1 MNLLYGNFV
10 MQFFTIFLIMTSL
23 GFSVLFLSTFT
34 ESDAML
40 ISIIKEPTAS
50 EIKLIEEEG
59 YYAEPYSL
67 MPFGNKHF
75 LYKSD
80 PIATVGEIS
89 NSRCMFSATFLPI
102 DGKPVQMTM
111 KFPNDLVWPG
121 MYDNSTFF
129 SIDDKFVSYVD
140 ESGNTIINE
149 HRPLVYGKITP
160 FRDSEFTTIDF
171 ELKGEVSH
179 VVINMTAYPENL
191 KPGELDEICPPILP
205 PMRSDYYDILLP
217 KYTQKKIAELKGF
230 PPDTFICPNNKIGAI
245 KATDASEVCVK
256 PESKTKL
263 IERGWA
269 KDFPKINNSLSSYA
283 DKIIPT
289 LDEFKITLDESLVLD
304 FIFSKFGEPHADIG
318 SGIHI
323 YVYELNDS
331 SQIWIGYSDDILYV
345 QHVDSGGNLIE
356 ELFAKKSSKPQQ
368 PNAFANG
375 VTEIINP
382 EHEPLKYTN
391 TVPVIDDTYLS
402 KNVEQWQNASYDY
415 MESKHEKFGDEFYKE
430 LGKLL
435 MKNEFQHQLN
445 SLGIENANDDFEIF
459 TGMMLTS
466 LPPHIQYTSVVLGK
480 DGNYYRLEGTTYANQ
495 VSFYATNQLQLPD
508 TDVLLASESIIDES
522 ARITILPEDGNK
534 AREDPS
540 TLIIHTDDN
549 HVVEFFNNTPQTIRI
564 QDSGSGVIG
573 KEDTLSWMGPTI
585 MPYQS
590 ATMTF
595 DAPGLVE
602 WDARNFPTIE
612 EPWWWSTHA
621 GGNIVVLSEN
631 VDDLSVEEK
640 LRMAQKIIHTQ
651 NLPIMGSGSGNA
663 EKALKIHLDPAVVSI
678 MPDAKQYYLER
689 IQQIIPFDVKVI
701 IE

>member
-1 MNLLYGNFV
+1 MNISFGLFIMRFFAVLLA
-10 MQFFTIFLIMTSL
+10 MASL
-23 GFSVLFLSTFT
+23 GFSLFLLSSFS
-34 ESDAML
+34 ESDATL
-40 ISIIKEPTAS
+40 ISIVKEPTAS
-50 EIKLIEEEG
+50 EARLLEDEG

-75 LYKSD
+75 FFKSD
-80 PIATVGEIS
+80 PMPGIGEIS

-129 SIDDKFVSYVD
+129 SVQDQFASHVD
-140 ESGNTIINE
+140 ESGNAVVNDQRSVE
-149 HRPLVYGKITP
+149 YEKITP
-160 FRDSEFTTIDF
+160 TRDSEFTTIDL

-179 VVINMTAYPENL
+179 VVINMTTYPASL
-191 KPGELDEICPPILP
+191 KPGEINEICPPLLP
-205 PMRSDYYDILLP
+205 PMRSDYYDTILP
-217 KYTQKKIAELKGF
+217 KDAQKTIAELRGY

-245 KATDASEVCVK
+245 KAADNAEVCVK

-269 KDFPKINNSLSSYA
+269 KDFLKIKESLSPYA
-283 DKIIPT
+283 DTIIPT
-289 LDEFKITLDESLVLD
+289 VDEFKTILDESFD
-304 FIFSKFGEPHADIG
+304 IDSIFSKFGKPHDDIG

-323 YVYELNDS
+323 YVYGLNDPS
-331 SQIWIGYSDDILYV
+331 EVWIGYADEILYV
-345 QHVDSGGNLIE
+345 HHVDSKGNLVE
-356 ELFAKKSSKPQQ
+356 ELFARPSEPQ
-368 PNAFANG
+368 PGAFANG

-382 EHEPLKYTN
+382 KHEPLKYTN
-391 TVPVIDDTYLS
+391 TIQVIDDVYLS
-402 KNVEQWQNASYDY
+402 KNVGQWQDVSDY
-415 MESKHEKFGDEFYKE
+415 YMKSQHDKFGDDFYKE

-435 MKNEFQHQLN
+435 IKNEFQHQLN
-445 SLGIENANDDFEIF
+445 SLGIKNANEDLEIF

-466 LPPHIQYTSVVLGK
+466 LPPHIQYTAVVLGK
-480 DGNYYRLEGTTYANQ
+480 DNNYYRLEGTVHANQ
-495 VSFYATNQLQLPD
+495 VSFYSTKQLQLPD
-508 TDVLLASESIIDES
+508 NDTLPASESIADEN

-534 AREDPS
+534 AREDPF
-540 TLIIHTDDN
+540 TLIIHTDEN
-549 HVVEFFNNTPQTIRI
+549 NIVEFFNNTPQTIRI

-573 KEDTLSWMGPTI
+573 EENTLSWMGPTI
-585 MPYQS
+585 LPYQS

-595 DAPGLVE
+595 DDPGLVE

-631 VDDLSVEEK
+631 VDGLPVEEK

-651 NLPIMGSGSGNA
+651 DLPIMGSGSGNA
-663 EKALKIHLDPAVVSI
+663 EKALKIHLDPAVVSMI
-678 MPDAKQYYLER
+678 PDAKQYYLER

-701 IE
+701 ME